1 MRLTTQNA
9 VPPGS
14 RQSVTP
20 AGTVKPGW
28 TTSEFWQ
35 TLLVTLIA
43 AAVALGSV
51 IKPGFN
57 LNGLQAI
64 VPAVALFAAA
74 IAQGFYSHS
83 RSTVKA
89 AAQVAAS
96 SLEGGVPKL
105 DPSVSIGQMPTPPP
119 IIVNVGG
126 NSSDSPDN
134 SAQS

>member
-1 MRLTTQNA
+1 
-9 VPPGS
+9 
-14 RQSVTP
+14 VTP

-28 TTSEFWQ
+28 TTTEFWQ
-35 TLLVTLIA
+35 TSLVTLIA

-57 LNGLQAI
+57 LRGLQAI
-64 VPAVALFAAA
+64 VPAIALIAAA

-96 SLEGGVPKL
+96 NLEGGVPKL
-105 DPSVSIGQMPTPPP
+105 DASGSLTQVPNPPP

-126 NSSDSPDN
+126 NASDSPDN
-134 SAQS
+134 SAQN